1 MFRSLL
7 CYVTFEICPMYLVYY
22 ILFKKQLPICYI
34 KILAKSLLIFVQILN
49 SGSWFEN
56 RNIVIFCTAQNLMR
70 KKILWFF
77 FSVNCEMNEKIYTSN
92 THFHVKI
99 SLLFTTKMERWPRYP
114 IFHRIWKKHFC
125 NFRNCSSFIKLDK

>member
-7 CYVTFEICPMYLVYY
+7 CYVTFEICPMYFC
-22 ILFKKQLPICYI
+22 ILHTFQKTTTYLLHQNLG
-34 KILAKSLLIFVQILN
+34 KISVQILN

-77 FSVNCEMNEKIYTSN
+77 FSVKWMKKSIQAIHIFMSK
-92 THFHVKI
+92 FHCYLQQK
-99 SLLFTTKMERWPRYP
+99 LFKWGMERWPRYP

>member
-7 CYVTFEICPMYLVYY
+7 CYVTFEICPMYFC
-22 ILFKKQLPICYI
+22 ILHTFQKTTTYLLLLICYI

-70 KKILWFF
+70 KKLLWFF
-77 FSVNCEMNEKIYTSN
+77 FSVKWMKKSIQAIHIFMSK
-92 THFHVKI
+92 FHCYLQQRWKGDQDT
-99 SLLFTTKMERWPRYP
+99 LFSIEFGKN
-114 IFHRIWKKHFC
+114 IFVIFGIALV
-125 NFRNCSSFIKLDK
+125 S